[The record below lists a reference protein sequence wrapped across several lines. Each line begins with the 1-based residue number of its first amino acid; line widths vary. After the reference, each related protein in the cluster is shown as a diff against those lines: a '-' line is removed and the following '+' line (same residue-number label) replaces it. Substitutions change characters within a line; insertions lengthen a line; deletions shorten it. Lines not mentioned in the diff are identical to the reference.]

1 MRLFKP
7 VLKPKEVDVQ
17 YLVYQPRTFEMSVPE
32 QAVSF
37 ARGQEVD
44 GKRRFVINEL
54 VAETTKLE
62 ELEKKNFQIL
72 VEGEVLSRLK
82 KIEENA
88 YSEAYALGMK
98 EGYDKGFEEMTATV
112 KAQVESLKNITDV
125 IINQKIK
132 LVIDNE
138 KHLVE
143 TIFHL
148 AKAMALDEI
157 HANPENVLTVITK
170 ALENAQSEE
179 EIVLKINPSDA
190 TFLEQVKATAGN
202 PFERMNRLRVE
213 TLESVTPGGV
223 IVETNYGIVDATIET
238 RIKKVWESITSKI
251 PTPSKGETTK

>member
-1 MRLFKP
+1 MFKP
-7 VLKPKEVDVQ
+7 VLKPKGAEVQ
-17 YLVYQPRTFEMSVPE
+17 FLVYEPRSFNMPVPE

-62 ELEKKNFQIL
+62 ELEKKNFQVL

-98 EGYDKGFEEMTATV
+98 EGYDKGFEEMTAQI
-112 KAQVESLKNITDV
+112 KAQVESLKNITDT
-125 IINQKIK
+125 IINQKTK

-138 KHLVE
+138 KHLIE

-148 AKAMALDEI
+148 AKVIALDEVR
-157 HANPENVLTVITK
+157 ANPENVLAVIIK

-179 EIVLKINPSDA
+179 EIVLKINPADSA
-190 TFLEQVKATAGN
+190 FLEKIKGTSGN

-213 TLESVTPGGV
+213 TVDSISPGGV
-223 IVETNYGIVDATIET
+223 VVEQTM
-238 RIKKVWESITSKI
+238 ESLM
-251 PTPSKGETTK
+251 PP